1 MNSGHTSYQDILKSL
16 LITQDSSNEFLTYD
30 QLLKVLC
37 FSKTRPLDPGVL
49 KEVFQESGFNPNI
62 GINIEDFIEAFV
74 KTEKKLR
81 GKVESAKQQVKE
93 MSGSLIRVK
102 KELIEAKANKAP
114 EDFNLLTV
122 TVVQAEFSCKEK
134 LVARVICD
142 EWEVTSNSVSSGEPW
157 NETFTFNPQ
166 NPNDI
171 QIEFWV
177 ELNNTLDTLLASV
190 QVNFSQLQ
198 NEEPLEKW
206 FKILPKN
213 PKITQVLIKLHWVRS
228 KIEYLSRVVS
238 ENEAK
243 IEENR
248 KVLDL
253 AEEKHGKILN
263 PLIEGKKSEGIDEE
277 ISKGL
282 DQFLAD
288 IGKKKDWVI
297 GYYVC
302 LYLCIILSV
311 LSMILGASGVNV
323 FGN

>member
-30 QLLKVLC
+30 DLLKILC
-37 FSKTRPLDPGVL
+37 FTKSRPLDPGIL
-49 KEVFQESGFNPNI
+49 KEVFLESGYNINI
-62 GINIEDFIEAFV
+62 GINIEDFIDAYIN
-74 KTEKKLR
+74 TEKKFR
-81 GKVESAKQQVKE
+81 TKVESIKQQLK
-93 MSGSLIRVK
+93 LISSELIKLK
-102 KELIEAKANKAP
+102 KELIEAKAIKAP
-114 EDFNLLTV
+114 EDFNLLTA
-122 TVVQAEFSCKEK
+122 TVLQAEFNCSEQ

-142 EWEVTSNSVSSGEPW
+142 EWEVTTNPVSSGQPW

-171 QIEFWV
+171 QIEFWTS
-177 ELNNTLDTLLASV
+177 LNNTLDTHLASV

-206 FKILPKN
+206 FKILPNN
-213 PKITQVLIKLHWVRS
+213 PKISQVLIKFHWVRS

-238 ENEAK
+238 ENETK

-248 KVLDL
+248 KILNL

-263 PLIEGKKSEGIDEE
+263 PLIEVKSEGIDEE

-288 IGKKKDWVI
+288 IGHKQDWDV

-302 LYLCIILSV
+302 LYLCIVLSV
-311 LSMILGASGVNV
+311 VSMILGASGVNV
-323 FGN
+323 FGS